1 MNFFRLLPISA
12 AVWMALSGPAFAA
25 ASTSGVVIGLHGAK
39 LANTLVCIDAN
50 LNARCD
56 SGEVSTQ
63 TNANGEFNLAGH
75 GALVAQAGKSVYR
88 AAAENTTVVSAL
100 STEILALMEGSN
112 LDYMT
117 ARDRLAA
124 RLHVS
129 GSQLEADF
137 TQTSTGADLDSLMTE
152 NDELQNRLAEA
163 VREAGSKGNLNKAL
177 SNRLNLDKI
186 EHFVVI
192 YLENRSFDNLFGK
205 YPGANGLNTPQAKA
219 IKQVDRDYTTTLTTL
234 PPAWGGMLANG
245 QKNTAGQAITQAQT
259 TGVWPNAPF
268 QVDATSDQFGYGL
281 VTGNNITRDLYHR
294 FFENAMQI
302 NGGQNN
308 LYAAFSDAGGL
319 SMGYFDGSKMQLWGL
334 AKKYTLADNFY
345 QAAYGGS
352 FLNHQY
358 LVCACAPAISADTVA
373 NNKASLNVLTTPVNG
388 VPQLA
393 RNSSMSA
400 SAIGTNATNTS
411 FKSGNIAPL
420 DYFGA
425 GDGYRAVNTMQPPF
439 QPSGNAPV
447 TSASG
452 NQLLY
457 ANPSASTTLPAQ
469 TITTIADLLDSKQI
483 SWKWYSGGW
492 SDAVND
498 RGNVY
503 KSNSFGVA
511 DATHGDFQAHH
522 QPFNYY
528 ANFDPVV
535 HSTYRNSH
543 LQDRADLL
551 NDITQGTLPAVSF
564 YKPIGNLNQHP
575 GYTNVSNA
583 DDEVMT
589 IITQLQNSP
598 QWNNTL
604 VLITY
609 DEFGGQF
616 DHAVPP
622 KGDLIG
628 PGTRIP
634 ALIISPFAK
643 KGAVDHTQYDTG
655 SALRFITHRYSLPP
669 LDGLKKRD
677 ESLQSHGANIMGD
690 LTNALAF

>member
-1 MNFFRLLPISA
+1 MIFFRLLPISA
-12 AVWMALSGPAFAA
+12 AVFMAFSGQVLA
-25 ASTSGVVIGLHGAK
+25 ASTTGVVIGLHGAK
-39 LANTLVCIDAN
+39 LANTQVCLDAN

-56 SGEVSTQ
+56 SGEASTT
-63 TNANGEFNLAGH
+63 TNNLGEFSLPAT
-75 GALVAQAGKSVYR
+75 GAVVAQTGKSVYR
-88 AAAENTTVVSAL
+88 APAQNTAAVSAL
-100 STEILALMEGSN
+100 TTEIVAIMEGSG
-112 LDYMT
+112 LDYMN
-117 ARDRLAA
+117 ARDRLAN
-124 RLHVS
+124 RLQVS
-129 GSQLEADF
+129 SAQLEGDF
-137 TQTSTGADLDSLMTE
+137 TQHTTGADLDSLVTE
-152 NDELQNRLAEA
+152 NDALQNRLAEA

-177 SNRLNLDKI
+177 SNRLDLEKI

-205 YPGANGLNTPQAKA
+205 YPGANGLNTAQAKA
-219 IKQVDRDYTTTLTTL
+219 IKQVDRDYTTVLSTL

-259 TGVWPNAPF
+259 TGVWPNSFF
-268 QVDATSDQFGYGL
+268 QVDASADQFGYGL
-281 VTGNNITRDLYHR
+281 VTGDHITRDLYHR
-294 FFENAMQI
+294 FFENRMQI

-319 SMGYFDGSKMQLWGL
+319 SMGYFDGSKTQLWNL

-358 LVCACAPAISADTVA
+358 LVCACAPAISADTVN
-373 NNKASLNVLTTPVNG
+373 NNKASLNVLTTAVNG

-400 SAIGTNATNTS
+400 SAIGTTATNTS

-447 TSASG
+447 TGATA

-457 ANPSASTTLPAQ
+457 ANPTGATTLPAQ
-469 TITTIADLLDSKQI
+469 TITTIADLLDGKQI

-492 SDAVND
+492 NDAVND
-498 RGNVY
+498 RSNVY

-511 DATHGDFQAHH
+511 DDTHGDFQAHH

-528 ANFDPVV
+528 ASFDPVN
-535 HSTYRNSH
+535 HGAYRASH

-575 GYTNVSNA
+575 GYTNVTNA

-589 IITQLQNSP
+589 IINQLQNSP
-598 QWNNTL
+598 QWNNTM

-634 ALIISPFAK
+634 ALVISPFAK
-643 KGAVDHTQYDTG
+643 KGVVDHTQYDTG
-655 SALRFITHRYSLPP
+655 SALRFITHRYSLTP

-677 ESLQSHGANIMGD
+677 DTLQSNGASIMGD